1 MFGKDPNCGKC
12 GREIKG
18 DEVVLVKMRYP
29 KRKGMTEIKA
39 YLKNEGSFICEACF
53 DKKILFCR
61 MDSQHESGGLAKD
74 ALPF

>member
-1 MFGKDPNCGKC
+1 VLNVVKTL
-12 GREIKG
+12 RG

-53 DKKILFCR
+53 DKKV
-61 MDSQHESGGLAKD
+61 
-74 ALPF
+74 